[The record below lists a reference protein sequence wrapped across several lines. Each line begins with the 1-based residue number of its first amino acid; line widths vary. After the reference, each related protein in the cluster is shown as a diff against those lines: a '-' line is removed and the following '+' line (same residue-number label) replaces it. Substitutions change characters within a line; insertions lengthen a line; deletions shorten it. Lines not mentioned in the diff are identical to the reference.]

1 MRERAR
7 TPTGLPVGTYH
18 DIPHFALRGVFRQCG
33 YRDQDVAAAIGMGVS
48 TLSQK
53 MGGHSE
59 WTGKDIAAI
68 CELLDIQQDEIGE
81 LFFPQMKKGA

>member
-7 TPTGLPVGTYH
+7 TPTGLPIGTYH
-18 DIPHFALRGVFRQCG
+18 DIPHFALRGVFRRHG
-33 YRDQDVAAAIGMGVS
+33 YRDQDIAAAIGIGTS
-48 TLSQK
+48 TLSLK

-59 WTGKDIAAI
+59 WSSDEIAAI

>member
-1 MRERAR
+1 MA
-7 TPTGLPVGTYH
+7 T
-18 DIPHFALRGVFRQCG
+18 
-33 YRDQDVAAAIGMGVS
+33 AIKIS
-48 TLSQK
+48 RRLSESELTLSLK

-59 WTGKDIAAI
+59 WSSDEIAAI